1 MDERTMSAVTTDD
14 GRSMPETLEML
25 DSILMQARANIGDP
39 GALAAILDKLGGLI
53 ADDLPRLAAM
63 GAGPDEKAQMVRL
76 QTQIVEL
83 ERLLQTR
90 ESILTGFSRYLKEM
104 VEG

>member
-1 MDERTMSAVTTDD
+1 MPAVAIDD

-25 DSILMQARANIGDP
+25 DGILKQASASIGDP
-39 GALAAILDKLGGLI
+39 GALAAILDKLVGLL
-53 ADDLPRLAAM
+53 ADDVQRLAAI
-63 GAGPDEKAQMVRL
+63 GAGPEDKARMVRL
-76 QTQIVEL
+76 KTQIVEL

-90 ESILTGFSRYLKEM
+90 ESILTGFSRYLKET